1 MGRENDRP
9 LDWLIPERHRVL
21 MSASRLLALVHEK
34 KEAFSK
40 DQNAEDVAGL
50 LIGAAFSL
58 WRAVFLAP
66 NVPTTGQ
73 AIIDQGAEF
82 LEKFLR
88 DNSIGYGDERTNRE
102 WSFGYYLNSARF
114 RLFHAKKI
122 QSGNPDG
129 WAKEYDF
136 LKETRSAD
144 KDINWEWQRHVG
156 VFEEEL
162 AEFQTRLGA

>member
-1 MGRENDRP
+1 MPKTLRACLSERP
-9 LDWLIPERHRVL
+9 FPFGGLSFWPQTFQLPARRSSTRVPN
-21 MSASRLLALVHEK
+21 
-34 KEAFSK
+34 FSK
-40 DQNAEDVAGL
+40 
-50 LIGAAFSL
+50 
-58 WRAVFLAP
+58 
-66 NVPTTGQ
+66 
-73 AIIDQGAEF
+73 
-82 LEKFLR
+82 
-88 DNSIGYGDERTNRE
+88 NSYVTIVSATGDERTNRE